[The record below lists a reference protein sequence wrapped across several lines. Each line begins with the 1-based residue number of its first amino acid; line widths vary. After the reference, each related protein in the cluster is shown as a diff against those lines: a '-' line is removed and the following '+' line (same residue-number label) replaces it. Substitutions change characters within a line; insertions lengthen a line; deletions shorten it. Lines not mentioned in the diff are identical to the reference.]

1 MTPAWHHAGIRPR
14 SPSTTLSRAFSSDM
28 LCRSPT
34 TSPLLGSPT
43 HQQRYQDAALS
54 PGEEAYTSMPSFSWQ
69 LPPVHPSTSAA
80 GTPPVSPSTSA
91 PGMSNPGLSPHLL
104 CPGSTW
110 GARLSD
116 WPGLQMLQLCR
127 APHQSSGVAQRC
139 PRRHTGSHAV
149 ALREWGPTPP
159 RLHIVTHAAGS
170 SSAPMMTA
178 SSAPLAFYPA
188 ASGSLHP
195 SIQPVVSLQHLNG
208 HSHPEHGMMSN
219 ASSASIRDR

>member
-1 MTPAWHHAGIRPR
+1 MCAMLWHDIGELLVTSACRHAGIRPR

-34 TSPLLGSPT
+34 TSPLPGSPT
-43 HQQRYQDAALS
+43 QQRYQDISFS
-54 PGEEAYTSMPSFSWQ
+54 PSEEAYTSMPSFSWQ

-80 GTPPVSPSTSA
+80 GESTQYSPASLHAKSAVLTACSTAPVARPHMSQQGRLTTARMHSWTHGRHPSLSVIMRRENTA
-91 PGMSNPGLSPHLL
+91 IPWLLTMSLN
-104 CPGSTW
+104 
-110 GARLSD
+110 
-116 WPGLQMLQLCR
+116 R
-127 APHQSSGVAQRC
+127 AGPSSM
-139 PRRHTGSHAV
+139 
-149 ALREWGPTPP
+149 
-159 RLHIVTHAAGS
+159 
-170 SSAPMMTA
+170 PMITA

-208 HSHPEHGMMSN
+208 HSHAEHGMLSN